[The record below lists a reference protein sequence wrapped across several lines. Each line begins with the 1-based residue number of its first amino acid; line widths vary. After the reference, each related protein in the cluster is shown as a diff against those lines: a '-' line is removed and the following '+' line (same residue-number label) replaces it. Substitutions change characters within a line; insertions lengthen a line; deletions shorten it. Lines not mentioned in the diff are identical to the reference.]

1 MINDSIGGGHHP
13 HFPLPGL
20 FNFPF
25 IFDWRGG
32 FGGLA
37 HTNLLFG
44 GLQSA
49 FHGSDGQGQG
59 DTFTSL
65 LAGTSSTVTGGLTGT
80 VSPAGPSVSGGLTQM
95 ENMQFIGG
103 SLSVSGAVTLIGAP
117 DLYKFLASEANTTL
131 GGGASGGMVLSVEH
145 LAGAASLSGA
155 DFAMK
160 GSLTTINF
168 LPPDHAGTIAG
179 VISLTD
185 GTQISFIDITNSHK
199 PS

>member
-13 HFPLPGL
+13 HFFLPGL
-20 FNFPF
+20 SNFQF
-25 IFDWRGG
+25 IFDWPGG

-37 HTNLLFG
+37 QTNLLFG
-44 GLQSA
+44 GFQSG
-49 FHGSDGQGQG
+49 FHGSEDHGQG

-65 LAGTSSTVTGGLTGT
+65 LPGTSSTVTGGLTGT
-80 VSPAGPSVSGGLTQM
+80 VSPAGSSVSGGLTQM
-95 ENMQFIGG
+95 ENIQFIGG
-103 SLSVSGAVTLIGAP
+103 NLSVTGAVTLFGAS

-131 GGGASGGMVLSVEH
+131 GGGASGGMVQSVEH

-155 DFAMK
+155 DFPMK

-199 PS
+199 LS